1 MNTAQTLL
9 TQGNQTQQ
17 VQALTSTVP
26 WIALAVTAFL
36 VVMIFFKKNK

>member
-17 VQALTSTVP
+17 VQAVTQTVP
-26 WIALAVTAFL
+26 WIALAIVAGLIVIVFL
-36 VVMIFFKKNK
+36 KGKK